1 MKTHI
6 YEYCISIIIYH
17 LWDERLPSGTIA
29 ARPGAQLAAA
39 DTFEIKFFGKGG
51 HAAMPHL
58 TIDPIVAASYL
69 VTNLQSIVSR
79 TLSPLESGV
88 VSITQFK
95 SGQDVFNVIPADAI
109 LKGTI
114 RALSV
119 ETLTSLRTKV
129 EHMVNTTAAL
139 HHCTVTITY
148 SPDYYPPTI
157 NDPKLLEF
165 SKQVAAR
172 VSKEGLVRD
181 IEPTMGGEDF
191 AFLAQA
197 VPSTFFLLGQGGSDV
212 EDSTLQTTKKTTKN
226 NLRTNY
232 GLHHPQFALDEDVM
246 PRGVELHVTLA
257 LHTLKKLI
265 NEKKSDIASSS

>member
-1 MKTHI
+1 M
-6 YEYCISIIIYH
+6 
-17 LWDERLPSGTIA
+17 PSGTIA

-39 DTFEIKFFGKGG
+39 DTFEIIFSGKGG

-58 TIDPIVAASYL
+58 TIDPIVAASSL

-79 TLSPLESGV
+79 TLSPLDSGV

-95 SGQDVFNVIPADAI
+95 SGQDVFNVIPADAT

-165 SKQVAAR
+165 SKKVAAR

-181 IEPTMGGEDF
+181 TEPTMGGEDF
-191 AFLAQA
+191 AFVAQA
-197 VPSTFFLLGQGGSDV
+197 VPSTFFLLGQGGTD
-212 EDSTLQTTKKTTKN
+212 DSTLQTVQKTPKS

-257 LHTLKKLI
+257 LRTLKKLI
-265 NEKKSDIASSS
+265 NEKKSDTASSS